1 MSDKEPIIRP
11 AEEAPEQ
18 QTPLAGSTVHAG
30 FPSPAEDFLDAP
42 LDLNR
47 ALVHNPASTFF
58 VRVAGDSMTGDGIDD
73 GDLLVVDKS
82 IEPYDGCIA
91 VCYIDGEFT
100 VKHFARERDEIVL
113 TPSNPAYPTIR
124 VRKGEM
130 LTVWG
135 VVRHAIKTF
144 K

>member
-58 VRVAGDSMTGDGIDD
+58 VRVAGDSMKPAMASTTATCS
-73 GDLLVVDKS
+73 LW
-82 IEPYDGCIA
+82 
-91 VCYIDGEFT
+91 T
-100 VKHFARERDEIVL
+100 
-113 TPSNPAYPTIR
+113 NP
-124 VRKGEM
+124 
-130 LTVWG
+130 
-135 VVRHAIKTF
+135 
-144 K
+144 